1 MCGTG
6 SGNRTRVAGSLGDV
20 ALDTAILVLLLPA
33 TS

>member
-6 SGNRTRVAGSLGDV
+6 LGNHTRVAGSLGDV
-20 ALDTAILVLLLPA
+20 ALDTAILVLLLTA